1 MTNDKKKRGNSF
13 IGNLSFELCHSRSGQ
28 SLIEIIVGLAIGSI
42 LIGAAAFAIS
52 AMLQANLT
60 NQKGQAALAFSQEL
74 LNKAKAYG
82 SADWQHLYGLEK
94 SSSTQ
99 YYLNATGT
107 SYFVIEGKEGVID
120 NDVTSGLVGH
130 WKFDEDSGSTSTI
143 TYDATANGNNGTLVG
158 SPTRTTSTCKIANC
172 LQVNGTSQ
180 YVSLASSLNPTSY
193 VTVTA
198 WFKRVGVPTSGYHII
213 FMQGTQIEISIPEST
228 GQIRTGVT
236 TATLGR
242 QVFNSGTGLLDGN
255 WHHLALTYNGSAL
268 VSYID
273 GAQTATNSV
282 TGTITTGSPTNI
294 GNYGGYYA
302 NGYIDDVRIYNRAL
316 SANEVKQLYSSNI
329 FKRFFYVENACRTN
343 DASSSISGV
352 DPCGMGSSDDPST
365 QKVTSVVQWTTSAG
379 AGQAMLSD
387 FVTRWKNAIFQQTDW
402 SGGVGGGS
410 PITSPGNTF
419 SSSSGADF
427 TDGSF
432 RIQGL

>member
-1 MTNDKKKRGNSF
+1 
-13 IGNLSFELCHSRSGQ
+13 
-28 SLIEIIVGLAIGSI
+28 
-42 LIGAAAFAIS
+42 
-52 AMLQANLT
+52 
-60 NQKGQAALAFSQEL
+60 
-74 LNKAKAYG
+74 
-82 SADWQHLYGLEK
+82 
-94 SSSTQ
+94 
-99 YYLNATGT
+99 
-107 SYFVIEGKEGVID
+107 
-120 NDVTSGLVGH
+120 
-130 WKFDEDSGSTSTI
+130 
-143 TYDATANGNNGTLVG
+143 
-158 SPTRTTSTCKIANC
+158 
-172 LQVNGTSQ
+172 
-180 YVSLASSLNPTSY
+180 
-193 VTVTA
+193 
-198 WFKRVGVPTSGYHII
+198 
-213 FMQGTQIEISIPEST
+213 MQGTQIEISIPEAT

-236 TATLGR
+236 SATLGR
-242 QVFNSGTGLLDGN
+242 QVFNSGAGLLDGN
-255 WHHLALTYNGSAL
+255 WHHLALTYNGAAL

-273 GAQTATNSV
+273 GAQTATNPV
-282 TGTITTGSPTNI
+282 TGAITTGSPTNI

-352 DPCGMGSSDDPST
+352 NPCGMGSSDDPST

-379 AGQAMLSD
+379 AGQATLSD

-410 PITSPGNTF
+410 PVTSPGNTF